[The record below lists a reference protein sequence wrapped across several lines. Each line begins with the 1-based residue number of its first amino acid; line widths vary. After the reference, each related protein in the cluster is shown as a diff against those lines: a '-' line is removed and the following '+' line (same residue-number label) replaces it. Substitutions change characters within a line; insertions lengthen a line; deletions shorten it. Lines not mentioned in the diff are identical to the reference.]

1 MAVFSLEMTKQV
13 FRANQDAANIGAAIA
28 LENRTQI
35 LSATQLFATS
45 GKTFADTVGA
55 SKKGTGDGR

>member
-1 MAVFSLEMTKQV
+1 MTKQV
-13 FRANQDAANIGAAIA
+13 FRANQDAANVEAAIA

-45 GKTFADTVGA
+45 GKAFAGA
-55 SKKGTGDGR
+55 AGVPKKETGDER